1 MPPEPI
7 RVLLET
13 IEEILGAETDVARYM
28 AKAVNSHD
36 ALDLMLAQTAF
47 DELDAEYRRDI
58 ATAVATRVRDLL
70 KERTA

>member
-7 RVLLET
+7 QVLLET
-13 IEEILGAETDVARYM
+13 IEEILGPETDVARYM

-47 DELDAEYRRDI
+47 DELDSEYRRDI
-58 ATAVATRVRDLL
+58 ATAVAARVRDLL
-70 KERTA
+70 KERVA